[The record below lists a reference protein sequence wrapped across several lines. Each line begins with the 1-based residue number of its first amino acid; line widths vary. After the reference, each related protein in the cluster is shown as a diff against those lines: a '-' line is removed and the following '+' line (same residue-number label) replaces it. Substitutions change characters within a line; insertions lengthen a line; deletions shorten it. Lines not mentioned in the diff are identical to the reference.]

1 MSFLLPR
8 RSLHGLAAAAVA
20 LLALGVGSPAHAA
33 PSDVTGPLAAVG
45 ASYEGVGA
53 PRRMLLESVNAPGK
67 VVQLGDTNAQV
78 SSAPGATDRAAAAVE
93 AMKTGDPSAL
103 AAQALTFYPVNGA
116 ANTYVIADQQGRAL
130 IRSRNNSTTFRY
142 LQLADVADSATDP
155 YAQWEARDA
164 GDGTVNLVNVQQ
176 DPSNRWAAL
185 DLYNQKTAD
194 GSEVQSWTLS
204 PGSAVQKWRMHTLT
218 ATVTVPTAVTPV
230 GTEPRLPAKLV
241 ARYGWGTSFP
251 LTSIAW
257 QKPDR
262 SVWNASGDVDVAG
275 TAAGFFGETI
285 TVSAHIA
292 VGAAAAADDAT
303 LRSYAG
309 VSVKELRMLAP
320 RTVVRQVGG
329 SGGSVTAPVSWDFSR
344 LTDASLAQP
353 GTVTVPAV
361 AGADFSAR
369 LVVTLVAPETVNILR
384 QSGVHPDWTVRDTG
398 TAFALTDGNRNV
410 VGFSDW
416 RSGGAANRAN
426 PNRVSFA
433 LDQPR
438 SITGVKVYDIGG
450 KQNIGSVTVQ
460 YRTLLGGWKNLPT
473 STAWPVVNTSAN
485 LSLEVAS
492 TPVLATGIRVLIS
505 NKSSSTWMTLSEV
518 EVYGPQAPAA

>member
-1 MSFLLPR
+1 MSVLLPR
-8 RSLHGLAAAAVA
+8 RSLHGQAAAAVA

-33 PSDVTGPLAAVG
+33 PSDITGPLAAVG

-53 PRRMLLESVNAPGK
+53 PQRMLLESVNAPGK
-67 VVQLGDTNAQV
+67 VVQLADSNAQV

-93 AMKTGDPSAL
+93 TMKTGDSSAL
-103 AAQALTFYPVNGA
+103 AAQALTFYPVTGST
-116 ANTYVIADQQGRAL
+116 NTYVIADQQGRAL
-130 IRSRNNSTTFRY
+130 IRSRNSSTTFRY
-142 LQLADVADSATDP
+142 LQLADVADSAKDP

-176 DPSNRWAAL
+176 DPSQRWLAL

-194 GSEVQSWTLS
+194 GSEVQSYTLAA
-204 PGSAVQKWRMHTLT
+204 GSAVQRWRMHTLT
-218 ATVTVPTAVTPV
+218 ATVAVPTAVTPV

-251 LTSIAW
+251 LTSIVW
-257 QKPDR
+257 QRPDR
-262 SVWNASGDVDVAG
+262 SVWNVQGDVDVAG
-275 TAAGFFGETI
+275 TTTGFFGETI
-285 TVSAHIA
+285 AVSAHIA

-320 RTVVRQVGG
+320 KTVARHVGG
-329 SGGSVTAPVSWDFSR
+329 SGASMTVPVSWDFSGV
-344 LTDASLAQP
+344 TDAALAQP
-353 GTVTVPAV
+353 GTVTVA
-361 AGADFSAR
+361 ASGTDFSAR
-369 LVVTLVAPETVNILR
+369 LTVTLVAPMSVNILR
-384 QSGVHPDWTVRDTG
+384 QSGVHPDWAVRDTS
-398 TAFALTDGNRNV
+398 TAFALTDGNRNA

-433 LDQPR
+433 LAQPR

-450 KQNIGSVTVQ
+450 KQNVGSVTVQ

-473 STAWPVVNTSAN
+473 STAWPAVNTSAN
-485 LSLEVAS
+485 LSLEVTS

-518 EVYGPQAPAA
+518 EVYGPQAPPA